1 VKKSTLTTGLCVAV
15 LLASPLAGAEP
26 KYPAANFQ
34 PGVVYQDQ
42 DLIARHAAR
51 PAQIVPPP
59 GASSVSTDEKPSRS
73 DAEGTVVKDEAFS
86 ANAPIL
92 LAVLGLI
99 GFALWFSKRSGA
111 KASREAAPAQAAAVA
126 PAAGATGETGVARYL
141 KNIGVSASA
150 VGAAVAET
158 GVARYIKNLPAVAA
172 KAVGAETGVARYLK
186 NMSK

>member
-1 VKKSTLTTGLCVAV
+1 MKKSTLTTGLCVAV

-51 PAQIVPPP
+51 PAQIVPP

-86 ANAPIL
+86 SNAPIL

-126 PAAGATGETGVARYL
+126 PVAGATGETGVARYL

-158 GVARYIKNLPAVAA
+158 GVARYIKNLPTAAA

>member
-1 VKKSTLTTGLCVAV
+1 MKKSTLTTGLCVAV
-15 LLASPLAGAEP
+15 LLASPLAGAESE
-26 KYPAANFQ
+26 YPAANFQ

-42 DLIARHAAR
+42 DLIAKHAAR

-59 GASSVSTDEKPSRS
+59 GASSVSTDEKPSHS

-99 GFALWFSKRSGA
+99 GFAFWFSKRSGS
-111 KASREAAPAQAAAVA
+111 KASPQAAPTAVA
-126 PAAGATGETGVARYL
+126 PVAGATGETGVARYL
-141 KNIGVSASA
+141 KGIGGSAAA

-158 GVARYIKNLPAVAA
+158 GVARYIKSLPTAAA